1 MMDRI
6 KVVVADENPIFREGL
21 CRLLEDENDL
31 EAVGTAADGQ
41 EAVRLTKQVLP
52 DVAIIDVAMPTVNG
66 IEAATHIKAA
76 CPDTAILMMSA
87 YRHESYMLASLRAGA
102 TGYLLKNVSLR
113 DLVNAIRLVHAGE
126 GVFDLKVAGKML
138 RRAAGDKGEERRNLK
153 GLRQRELEVLRLVA
167 KGLGNKEIAAELVIS
182 ERTVQTHLVNI
193 FRKLRVSSRTAA
205 VFTALNEGW
214 LNLDE
219 LPSKEER

>member
-1 MMDRI
+1 MQRI

-31 EAVGTAADGQ
+31 EAVGTAADGE
-41 EAVRLTKQVLP
+41 EAVSLAKQVLP
-52 DVAIIDVAMPTVNG
+52 DVAIIDVAMPGVNG

-76 CPDTAILMMSA
+76 CPATAILMMSA

-138 RRAAGDKGEERRNLK
+138 SRAAGGKGDEKRNLK
-153 GLRQRELEVLRLVA
+153 GLRQRELEVLRLTA
-167 KGLGNKEIAAELVIS
+167 RGLGNKEIAAELVVS

-193 FRKLRVSSRTAA
+193 FRKLRVTSRTAA
-205 VFTALNEGW
+205 VLTALNEGW
-214 LNLDE
+214 LTLDE
-219 LPSKEER
+219 LPPKEER

>member
-1 MMDRI
+1 MQRI

-21 CRLLEDENDL
+21 CRLLEDEKDL
-31 EAVGTAADGQ
+31 EAVGTAADGE
-41 EAVRLTKQVLP
+41 EAVSLASQVLP
-52 DVAIIDVAMPTVNG
+52 DVAIIDVAMPRING
-66 IEAATHIKAA
+66 IEVAKLIKAA
-76 CPDTAILMMSA
+76 CPGTAILMTSA

-113 DLVNAIRLVHAGE
+113 DLVNAIRLLHAGE

-138 RRAAGDKGEERRNLK
+138 SRAAGDRVDEKRNLK

-167 KGLGNKEIAAELVIS
+167 RGLGNKEIAAELVVS

-193 FRKLRVSSRTAA
+193 FRKLRVTSRTAA

-219 LPSKEER
+219 LPTKEER